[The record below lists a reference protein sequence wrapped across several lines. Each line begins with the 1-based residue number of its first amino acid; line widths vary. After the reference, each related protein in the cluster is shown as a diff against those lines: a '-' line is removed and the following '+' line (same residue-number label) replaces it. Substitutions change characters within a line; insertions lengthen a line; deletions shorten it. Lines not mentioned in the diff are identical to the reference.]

1 MNTSKTVSAI
11 AVVNNIFT
19 MKNFLKKLPTRLIPI
34 LGAGAIG
41 VCPLC
46 WVGSAS
52 LLTYLGLGALIPA
65 WRWIAFGL
73 IALGAVGFILDYRA
87 HKNPYPLALLSLGA
101 VLLYVG
107 RYVFLST
114 WGAWQIWGPGALLII
129 GAVIYNKHLFGKPP
143 TPQLQT

>member
-1 MNTSKTVSAI
+1 ME
-11 AVVNNIFT
+11 NI
-19 MKNFLKKLPTRLIPI
+19 LKKILTRLTPI

-52 LLTYLGLGALIPA
+52 LLTYFGLGALIPL

-73 IALGAVGFILDYRA
+73 IALGAVGFILDYRF
-87 HKNPYPLALLSLGA
+87 HKNPYPLALLSIGT

-114 WGAWQIWGPGALLII
+114 WGTWQIWGPGALLII
-129 GAVIYNKHLFGKPP
+129 GAVIYNKRLFQKPLASP
-143 TPQLQT
+143 KL